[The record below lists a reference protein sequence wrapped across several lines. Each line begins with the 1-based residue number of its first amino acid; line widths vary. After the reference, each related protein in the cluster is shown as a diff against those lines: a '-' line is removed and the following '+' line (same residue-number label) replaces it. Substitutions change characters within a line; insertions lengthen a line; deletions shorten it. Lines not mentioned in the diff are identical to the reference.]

1 MFGDKFIEQRDTSNI
16 LSLNK
21 FLGYSYMNLYLE
33 ALRVSLE

>member
-21 FLGYSYMNLYLE
+21 FLRYKYMNLYLE